1 MSAIANLLFSDPAL
15 VQKLP
20 FDRPTPA
27 GLPRG
32 VELAARMT
40 IEHAPGSV
48 GWKSFLD
55 AVSKDGHHGSWR
67 RAALLALVRSE
78 IGNELLK
85 RASAHLFDN
94 KAEVL
99 RELVRLV
106 MAVDVDPGTKRF
118 SGLGVDPRLIPVGL
132 NVPNGLSWSR
142 AENRRELG
150 KKGSLVAANWRCS
163 PGCKINWVNR
173 WRPGEALKRAAISIG
188 SCFRK
193 WRKSEGESRIR
204 ALERAV
210 VVDWLLV
217 SLLYTVV
224 WK

>member
-1 MSAIANLLFSDPAL
+1 LKTTAPAL

-20 FDRPTPA
+20 LDRPAPV
-27 GLPRG
+27 GLARG
-32 VELAARMT
+32 AELAARWA

-85 RASAHLFDN
+85 RALAHLFDN

-106 MAVDVDPGTKRF
+106 MAVDVEPGTKRF

-132 NVPNGLSWSR
+132 DVPNGLSWSR
-142 AENRRELG
+142 AENRREPAKFSMILLAHN
-150 KKGSLVAANWRCS
+150 GS
-163 PGCKINWVNR
+163 
-173 WRPGEALKRAAISIG
+173 
-188 SCFRK
+188 
-193 WRKSEGESRIR
+193 
-204 ALERAV
+204 
-210 VVDWLLV
+210 
-217 SLLYTVV
+217 
-224 WK
+224 